1 MALNYLRFEFRR
13 VVRGGS
19 AEAISL
25 PVWMEGCLT
34 QTPYGCCLTAP
45 ISRLYAKDQLWLPS
59 SFCLLIDLP
68 RGVAHMTVGNQKIHP
83 K

>member
-1 MALNYLRFEFRR
+1 MALNYLRFKFHCM
-13 VVRGGS
+13 VLGGS
-19 AEAISL
+19 SEAISP
-25 PVWMEGCLT
+25 PVWMEGCLI

-59 SFCLLIDLP
+59 SVCLLIDP
-68 RGVAHMTVGNQKIHP
+68 RGVAHITVGNQKIHP